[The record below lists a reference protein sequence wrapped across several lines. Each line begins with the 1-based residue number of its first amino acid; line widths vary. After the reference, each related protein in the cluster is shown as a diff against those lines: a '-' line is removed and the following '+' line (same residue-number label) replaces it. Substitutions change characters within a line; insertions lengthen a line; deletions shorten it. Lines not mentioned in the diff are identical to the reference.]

1 VHSKNTLTGA
11 SAAPNLAQPQNKG
24 LATQAEACRFLKVSR
39 QYLWLQAKKGRINPV
54 RFGRI
59 VRYSWSEIEKIAAA
73 GLPPITDG
81 GAGGEK

>member
-1 VHSKNTLTGA
+1 MHSNILTGA
-11 SAAPNLAQPQNKG
+11 SDVPNHAQPENKG
-24 LATQAEACRFLKVSR
+24 LATQADACRFLKVSR
-39 QYLWLQAKKGRINPV
+39 QYLWSQACKGRINPV

-59 VRYSWSEIEKIAAA
+59 VRYSWYEIEKIAAA